1 MPRRSKT
8 CPKCKKRFATHGNMK
23 RHQDKVFACGAQLV
37 KQRKEL
43 AKRKKANRNR
53 YDYLKRVG
61 RLHEYQGPLP
71 PFDAPPPAHHPPPRR
86 STRRTTTSVESSHN
100 VPTIVGPI
108 SVHVLLHGW
117 APCRRFLRLEIYIS
131 IAWSF

>member
-1 MPRRSKT
+1 MPRRTKT

-23 RHQDKVFACGAQLV
+23 RHQDKVFACGAQFV

-43 AKRKKANRNR
+43 AKRKKAYRNR

-71 PFDAPPPAHHPPPRR
+71 PFEAPPPAHTPATLDTSHNHERRIVAQRAYNRR
-86 STRRTTTSVESSHN
+86 SHHCIDLRKRKSLRA
-100 VPTIVGPI
+100 TIRG
-108 SVHVLLHGW
+108 S
-117 APCRRFLRLEIYIS
+117 IS
-131 IAWSF
+131 IG